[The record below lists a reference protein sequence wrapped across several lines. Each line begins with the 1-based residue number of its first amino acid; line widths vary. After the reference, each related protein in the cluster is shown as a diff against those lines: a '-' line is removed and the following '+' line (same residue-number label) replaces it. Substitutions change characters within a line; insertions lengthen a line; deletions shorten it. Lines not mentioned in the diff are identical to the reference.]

1 MKKLLLLKHWQLFL
15 LLISGPV
22 IVFFLTFVMIASN
35 YIGGTTFILMQ
46 LLTLCTMSIFFFW
59 LYTLATNLNRK
70 LPDVMPMNI
79 NRFKVFWAI
88 PFLYIVL
95 IYAFMMFTIPFISNG
110 NIPNPF
116 IFLLIF
122 PLHLF
127 SMFCIFYCLYFVAK
141 SLKAVELQRKVSSG
155 DYIGEFFTLWFFPI
169 GIWFI
174 QPRVNKLFAEDNVEV
189 NY

>member
-1 MKKLLLLKHWQLFL
+1 M
-15 LLISGPV
+15 S
-22 IVFFLTFVMIASN
+22 IASN
-35 YIGGTTFILMQ
+35 NIGGVPFMLMQ
-46 LLTLCTMSIFFFW
+46 LLTLCAMSVVFFW
-59 LYTLATNLNRK
+59 IYAMATNLNRK
-70 LPDVMPMNI
+70 LPDEMPMNI

-88 PFLYIVL
+88 PFLYITSMYL
-95 IYAFMMFTIPFISNG
+95 FMMFAVPFITKG
-110 NIPNPF
+110 NVPNPF
-116 IFLLIF
+116 IFLLII

-155 DYIGEFFTLWFFPI
+155 DYIGEFFIIWFFPI

-174 QPRVNKLFAEDNVEV
+174 QPRVNKLFAKDNVEV